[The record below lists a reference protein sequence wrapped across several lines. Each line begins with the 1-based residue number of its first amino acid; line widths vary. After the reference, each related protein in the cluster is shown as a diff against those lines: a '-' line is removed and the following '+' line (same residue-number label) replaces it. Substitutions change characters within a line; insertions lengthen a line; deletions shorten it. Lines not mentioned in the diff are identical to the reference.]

1 MICTHCGNVKYI
13 GDFNMVENVVNET
26 NLTDLTENKR
36 SRTIELA
43 LGIVGGIFGLFG
55 GVFALLFIPE
65 LGFSAILA
73 SVVGII
79 GAIYVTRNPKR
90 GGLILIISSVW
101 LLISISFFGVLG
113 FILLLIAGLV
123 AIFRK

>member
-1 MICTHCGNVKYI
+1 ME
-13 GDFNMVENVVNET
+13 ENVVNET
-26 NLTDLTENKR
+26 ENKGIPEEKS

-43 LGIVGGIFGLFG
+43 LGLVGGIFGLFG
-55 GVFALLFIPE
+55 GIFALLFIPE

-79 GAIYVTRNPKR
+79 GAIYVTRNAKW
-90 GGLILIISSVW
+90 GGIILIISSIW

>member
-1 MICTHCGNVKYI
+1 MKNGRVI
-13 GDFNMVENVVNET
+13 MEENVVNET
-26 NLTDLTENKR
+26 ENKGIPEEKT

-43 LGIVGGIFGLFG
+43 LGLTGAIFGLFG
-55 GVFALLFIPE
+55 GIMALLFIPE
-65 LGFSAILA
+65 LGLSSILA
-73 SVVGII
+73 SVVGIM
-79 GAIYVTRNPKR
+79 GAIYVTHNAKW
-90 GGLILIISSVW
+90 GGIILIISSIW